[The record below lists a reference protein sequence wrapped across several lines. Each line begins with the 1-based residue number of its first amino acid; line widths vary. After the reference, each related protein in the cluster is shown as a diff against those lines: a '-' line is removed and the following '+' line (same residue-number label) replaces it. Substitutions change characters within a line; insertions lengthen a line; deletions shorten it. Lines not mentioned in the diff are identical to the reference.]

1 MCQGR
6 RARDVMLSLFHI
18 QLLFAAAKDEKACM
32 ELEMLEQHKERLS
45 TPEIMGYYL
54 YLTTFYH
61 KDREYVDYVE
71 ERIRD
76 LQRRQPEVW
85 LFQWILLYL
94 DEQLLRHPGEKLEAI
109 RRQYQR
115 GCRSRILYLEAAQ
128 VLERSPAA
136 AAPSDAF
143 DIQVLHFM
151 CREDLINAELVMQ
164 LAELTGRAGSFG
176 SVLYDVLCQCW
187 EKYPGKGLTARDL
200 QPSCEGPPKRNP
212 VPEMV

>member
-1 MCQGR
+1 MSGRQGQRCDAEPDPYSAAVCSCQGR
-6 RARDVMLSLFHI
+6 KGLYGAGDVRA
-18 QLLFAAAKDEKACM
+18 AP
-32 ELEMLEQHKERLS
+32 KERLS

-54 YLTTFYH
+54 YSTTFCR

-94 DEQLLRHPGEKLEAI
+94 DEQLLRHAGEKTGSHPQTVPVGDAAA
-109 RRQYQR
+109 
-115 GCRSRILYLEAAQ
+115 GFVYLEAAQ
-128 VLERSPAA
+128 VLERSPLLLRRL
-136 AAPSDAF
+136 DAF

-151 CREDLINAELVMQ
+151 CREDLMNAELVMQ

-176 SVLYDVLCQCW
+176 SGAV
-187 EKYPGKGLTARDL
+187 
-200 QPSCEGPPKRNP
+200 
-212 VPEMV
+212 